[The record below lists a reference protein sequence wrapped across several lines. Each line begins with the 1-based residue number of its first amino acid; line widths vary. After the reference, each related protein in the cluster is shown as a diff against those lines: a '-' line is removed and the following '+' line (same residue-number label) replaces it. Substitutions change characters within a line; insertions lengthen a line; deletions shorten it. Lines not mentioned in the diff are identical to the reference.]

1 MEIIDDS
8 VSLVS
13 FVSVE
18 RNCCFLQS
26 DITVRNVIFLF
37 VGGGCRKLYSLLKT
51 LVQIGIKDGYV
62 SD

>member
-18 RNCCFLQS
+18 RNCCFLKG
-26 DITVRNVIFLF
+26 DITVRNVTFPF
-37 VGGGCRKLYSLLKT
+37 VGGGCVVGSC
-51 LVQIGIKDGYV
+51 IHN
-62 SD
+62 